1 MLIFTWGLEGLAAG
15 KTNIGLP
22 NFHLCHLCDIC
33 NKYFTQKT
41 HIRTHKHSFHEGK
54 IIDVIHVINSFQKN
68 GNLKTHK
75 DSIHVG
81 KNIDVMYV
89 TNILHKGIV

>member
-54 IIDVIHVINSFQKN
+54 IIDVIHVINSFQK
-68 GNLKTHK
+68 KAK
-75 DSIHVG
+75 S
-81 KNIDVMYV
+81 KNTQRQYSLAKKISM
-89 TNILHKGIV
+89 

>member
-41 HIRTHKHSFHEGK
+41 HIRTHKQSFHEGK
-54 IIDVIHVINSFQKN
+54 NYRCDTCDKQFPKN
-68 GNLKTHK
+68 GNLRTHK
-75 DSIHVG
+75 
-81 KNIDVMYV
+81 DVMYV
-89 TNILHKGIV
+89 TNILRKRIV

>member
-54 IIDVIHVINSFQKN
+54 NYRCDTCDKQFPKKQK
-68 GNLKTHK
+68 
-75 DSIHVG
+75 S
-81 KNIDVMYV
+81 KNTQRQYSCSQK
-89 TNILHKGIV
+89 ILM